1 MIKISI
7 IIPVYNV
14 EKYIG
19 SCLDSIISQTLEEIE
34 IICVED
40 GGTDSSLQ
48 ILNRYAQQCSKI
60 KVFSYEGNRGQ
71 AYARNYGLQKANGK
85 YCWFV
90 DSDDLLNREDAL
102 EKMYQYA
109 EKNEADGLLFDAD
122 ILYENQR
129 LEKMFP
135 RPPFSAKIIQ
145 PGIYTGAEYFSE
157 VMENAELYCY
167 VWRQLWKTDYLRNNG
182 LLFCEDTSPHEDALF
197 SFEAITLAPRIS
209 YIKEKFYIYRI
220 RENSSITSPMS
231 EKRLR
236 AQCLCHFYARDFVR
250 MHELEKEIPDAV
262 CSYLNQIKARIRE
275 MVAELLDMD
284 VDIFRIK
291 WDNAQHALYYKLMLS
306 EEFLEFPRELDID
319 EYKRIKNSKRIIV
332 YGIGGVGK
340 DVVRL
345 LDKMGVMDYR
355 IAVTKITTS
364 TGNRINNQKIYELK
378 ELTDY
383 KDDSLVII
391 AVRTPLDQEL
401 TDYALQMGFRNF
413 IHMSKR
419 E

>member
-1 MIKISI
+1 
-7 IIPVYNV
+7 
-14 EKYIG
+14 
-19 SCLDSIISQTLEEIE
+19 
-34 IICVED
+34 
-40 GGTDSSLQ
+40 
-48 ILNRYAQQCSKI
+48 
-60 KVFSYEGNRGQ
+60 
-71 AYARNYGLQKANGK
+71 
-85 YCWFV
+85 
-90 DSDDLLNREDAL
+90 
-102 EKMYQYA
+102 
-109 EKNEADGLLFDAD
+109 
-122 ILYENQR
+122 
-129 LEKMFP
+129 
-135 RPPFSAKIIQ
+135 
-145 PGIYTGAEYFSE
+145 
-157 VMENAELYCY
+157 
-167 VWRQLWKTDYLRNNG
+167 
-182 LLFCEDTSPHEDALF
+182 
-197 SFEAITLAPRIS
+197 
-209 YIKEKFYIYRI
+209 
-220 RENSSITSPMS
+220 
-231 EKRLR
+231 
-236 AQCLCHFYARDFVR
+236 